1 MGTCRPIRYPPSV
14 FWGSGPAFRALRVP
28 GRWAPVAIS
37 AAAVCVVTACGGNPP
52 APKAPIATTLAA
64 GSAAL
69 RQRDYWAAQQLFLQ
83 VIRRDPRQAA
93 AYYDLGLAYQDQD
106 NYRGALRAYA
116 SAQRLD
122 ENFVP
127 AIYNSAVLYSRADP
141 QLAMFLYRKAISL
154 RPDSPTAYLNLGL
167 LEAGRGPRLRDQAEK
182 DLARAVRL
190 EPSLEGRIPGPLRSA
205 LNTAGRSGSAKSR

>member
-190 EPSLEGRIPGPLRSA
+190 EPSLEARIPGPLRSA